1 MPAAVFGVHDKT
13 KTVRRVDFPV
23 PVKIRNWY
31 GGEIKGIDLIY
42 EEKPEKD
49 TDFTDLI
56 CAGSSRLFY
65 LVLDAAAGGWGG
77 LYLD

>member
-13 KTVRRVDFPV
+13 ETVRRVDFPV
-23 PVKIRNWY
+23 PVKIRNCY
-31 GGEIKGIDLIY
+31 GGAIKGIDLIY

-65 LVLDAAAGGWGG
+65 LVLDAAAGGWGR